1 MNVYLTIDTEMAT
14 GLYRTLGKDSVR
26 EVFNRSIRCTTPTR
40 DVGVGYQMDVLDRH
54 GLKAVFFV
62 DPMPALVF
70 GQGIV
75 REMVQPILE
84 RGHDVQ
90 LHLHSEWLKY
100 AEGHFLEGRKGDD
113 IKNYDLADQVALIG
127 YARDALIEAGA
138 PAPVAFRA
146 GNYGANDDTLR
157 ALALNQITY
166 DSSFCPGIEKSNC
179 DIQLP
184 PSTFEPVMH
193 CGVLEV
199 PIGAIESHG
208 QRRRHAQLTALSFWE
223 MRDAIRYRQQAGYEF
238 FTLVSHSFE
247 MMSRDRRRANVVVAR
262 RFERLCK
269 ALGQMEGVQVSTYRD
284 APPVPVHGGGR
295 ERSPMLPHR
304 YIRTVARYGEQA
316 ISNCFFGAK

>member
-14 GLYRTLGKDSVR
+14 GLYRKLGRDSVR
-26 EVFNRSIRCTTPTR
+26 EVFDRSIRCKTTTR
-40 DVGVGYQMDVLDRH
+40 DVGVGYQMDVLDRY

-62 DPMPALVF
+62 DPMPAIVF
-70 GQGIV
+70 GLDIV

-100 AEGHFLEGRKGDD
+100 AEGSLLGGRQGED
-113 IKNYDLADQVALIG
+113 IKDFDLADQVALIH
-127 YARDALIEAGA
+127 YARDTLIEAGA

-157 ALALNQITY
+157 ALALNQIIY
-166 DSSFCPGIEKSNC
+166 DSSFCPGIEQSNC
-179 DIQLP
+179 DIELP
-184 PSTFEPVMH
+184 VSTFEPVLH

-199 PIGAIESHG
+199 PIGAIASPG
-208 QRRRHAQLTALSFWE
+208 QGRRHAQLTALSFWE
-223 MRDAIRYRQQAGYEF
+223 MRDAIRYRQQAGFQF

-247 MMSRDRRRANVVVAR
+247 MMSRDRRRANVVVVK

-269 ALGQMEGVQVSTYRD
+269 ALSVMQNVQVSTYRD
-284 APPVPVHGGGR
+284 APPALLNSGEEAH
-295 ERSPMLPHR
+295 SSMLPHR
-304 YIRTVARYGEQA
+304 YIRTVARYCEQA
-316 ISNCFFGAK
+316 ISNCLFGAR